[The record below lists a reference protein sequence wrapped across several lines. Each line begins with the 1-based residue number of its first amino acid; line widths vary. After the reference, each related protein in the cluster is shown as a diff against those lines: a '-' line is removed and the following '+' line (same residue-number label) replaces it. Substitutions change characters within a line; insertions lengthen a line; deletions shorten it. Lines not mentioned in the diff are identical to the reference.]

1 LECYQGKW
9 QVFAK
14 YCKDR
19 KLDPLLA
26 TAPTIADFLLDVF
39 NKGRATS
46 TIVVYRTAIAGALKL
61 TQGIDYG
68 SDPQLSSLIR
78 NFQRERPRPA
88 LRSPGWD
95 LAFVLW
101 SLTQPPFEPMSSE
114 DMPLKLLTLKTV
126 FLVMLASGARRGEVH
141 ALSSSGVSYDPSWR
155 WITLQPVPGFVSK
168 TGARQ
173 TGASPF
179 DGVTIQSLAT
189 HVGRDLVDD
198 RKLCPVRALKT
209 YLARTQ
215 KLRKDTRRLF
225 ISFKLGKSG
234 DICRNTIS
242 SWVVQLIKLVYDQNN
257 DKARTLSGVR
267 AHDVRGL
274 AASWAARGTYSM
286 DQLMQ
291 ACSWSS
297 HTTFTSFYLK
307 DLSAIKDDLLTLGPL
322 SVAQTVVDPRQVR

>member
-1 LECYQGKW
+1 
-9 QVFAK
+9 VFEK
-14 YCKDR
+14 FCKGR

-26 TAPTIADFLLDVF
+26 TAPLIADFLLDLF
-39 NKGRATS
+39 NKDKAPS
-46 TIVVYRTAIAGALKL
+46 TIIVYRSAIAGALRL
-61 TQGIDYG
+61 TQGVDYG
-68 SDPQLSSLIR
+68 TDPHLSSLIR
-78 NFQRERPRPA
+78 NFRRQRPRPA
-88 LRSPGWD
+88 LHSPGWD

-101 SLTQPPFEPMSSE
+101 SLTQPPFEPLSAE

-141 ALSSSGVSYDPSWR
+141 ALSASGVSRDPAWR
-155 WITLQPVPGFVSK
+155 WITLKPVPGFISK
-168 TGARQ
+168 TGMRI

-179 DGVTIQSLAT
+179 DGVTIESLAPF
-189 HVGRDLVDD
+189 VGRDLEND

-215 KLRKDTRRLF
+215 KLRKDTQHLF
-225 ISFKLGKSG
+225 ISFKPGKSG
-234 DICRNTIS
+234 DICKNTIS
-242 SWVVQLIKLVYDQNN
+242 SWVVQLIKMVYDQNN

-274 AASWAARGTYSM
+274 AASWAARGTYSL
-286 DQLMQ
+286 DQLLQ

-307 DLSAIKDDLLTLGPL
+307 DMSAIKDDLLTLGPIA
-322 SVAQTVVDPRQVR
+322 VAQTVVDPRYVR